1 MADNYL
7 ERKFEE
13 HFRQKDAKNKLLR
26 RAADASA
33 RKGCMMR
40 IPEGLRV
47 FVTGGAA
54 GIGRCI
60 VKTFRAA
67 GCKVAFCDIDERA
80 GQATAEALGAQY
92 HPVDVTDTAALE
104 QSMQHVADT
113 WGGIDVV
120 VNNAGISRF
129 SPLEDTSPEEFDRI
143 LATNLRPAFV
153 TSRRLAKLHRANPSG
168 NYGGRIINIAST
180 RALMSEP
187 ASEAYAASKGGIVAL
202 THALAMSLSDLRITV
217 NAISPGWIETGDYA
231 ALRPEDHSQHPS
243 QRVGR
248 PDDIAR
254 MCLFLCE
261 EGNEFINGENIVI
274 DGGMTRKMIYTE

>member
-13 HFRQKDAKNKLLR
+13 HFRQKDAKTKLQR
-26 RAADASA
+26 RALAASS

-54 GIGRCI
+54 GIGRSI
-60 VKTFRAA
+60 VKAFREA
-67 GCKVAFCDIDERA
+67 GCKVAFCDIDERS
-80 GQATAEALGAQY
+80 GQATAEALGARY

-104 QSMQHVADT
+104 RGMQRVADA

-120 VNNAGISRF
+120 VNNAGITCF
-129 SPLEDTSPEEFDRI
+129 SPLEETTPEEFDKV
-143 LATNLRPAFV
+143 LATNLRPVFV
-153 TSRRLAKLHRANPSG
+153 TSRQLARLHRANPSG

-187 ASEAYAASKGGIVAL
+187 STEAYAASKGGIVTL

-231 ALRPEDHSQHPS
+231 ALRPEDHTQHPS

-261 EGNEFINGENIVI
+261 EGSDFINGENIVI
-274 DGGMTRKMIYTE
+274 DGGMTRKMIYAE